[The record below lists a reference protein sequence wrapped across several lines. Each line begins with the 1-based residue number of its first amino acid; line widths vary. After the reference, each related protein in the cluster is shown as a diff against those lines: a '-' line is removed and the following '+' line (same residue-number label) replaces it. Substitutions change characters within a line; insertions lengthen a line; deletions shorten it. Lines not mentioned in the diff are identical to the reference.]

1 MLLTWIA
8 MLQVVML
15 LMLVLLVVLLCH
27 FILLARD

>member
-27 FILLARD
+27 FILLA